1 MKFHEFS
8 LLMLCV
14 DSTTGLVIA
23 AASALESSP
32 KRWLLL
38 ADFCLPRGAENDT
51 KLTLDKRLNQLKQN
65 INF

>member
-1 MKFHEFS
+1 MPTFIDTNRAQRVAHEW
-8 LLMLCV
+8 
-14 DSTTGLVIA
+14 
-23 AASALESSP
+23 P
-32 KRWLLL
+32 LL